1 MSNSSIATIPRPEL
15 AVIHNTA
22 ASTVVLGAAGAAE
35 ILTNGAA
42 QGALGIRQASTH
54 PTAYT
59 AASGEYAVQNYGR
72 MYLDVELRA
81 AKGIAGSIMSFRIVK
96 GKTGDLADVGTVIYE
111 RQIPASAG
119 VNQYYIRA
127 QDVAFAMAPGDVL
140 TAQIESDTIN
150 DSLVIADIGITYQ
163 SVPERLGAEI

>member
-1 MSNSSIATIPRPEL
+1 MSNSSIASLPKPEV

-35 ILTNGAA
+35 ILTSGAA

-81 AKGIAGSIMSFRIVK
+81 AKAEVGSIVTFRIVK

-111 RQIPASAG
+111 RQIPAAAG
-119 VNQYYIRA
+119 TAEYYIRA
-127 QDVAFAMAPGDVL
+127 QDIAFALAPGDVL

-150 DSLVIADIGITYQ
+150 DELAIADLGITYW
-163 SVPERLGAEI
+163 SIPERLGAEI

>member
-1 MSNSSIATIPRPEL
+1 MSNSSIATIPRPEV

-22 ASTVVLGAAGAAE
+22 ASTVTLGAAGAAE

-42 QGALGIRQASTH
+42 QGALGIRSASTH
-54 PTAYT
+54 
-59 AASGEYAVQNYGR
+59 AANYSAAAGEYTVANYGR

-81 AKGIAGSIMSFRIVK
+81 AKGLAGSIVSFRIVK

-111 RQIPASAG
+111 RQIPASAALL
-119 VNQYYIRA
+119 QYYIRA
-127 QDVAFAMAPGDVL
+127 QDIAFAMAPGDVL

-150 DSLVIADIGITYQ
+150 DSLVIADLGITYQ
-163 SVPERLGAEI
+163 SIPERLGAEI